1 MNAQLKITPTA
12 ARGAAVHS
20 VSILD
25 PDGKVIISTLPSE
38 SASGADL
45 LKALHP
51 ALRRELATG
60 EGTDSDRY
68 FFRTDDGAFILLT
81 GLLKTHGVMLAV
93 GSDSVKSEEFA
104 RISAKYGFEALSG
117 NACTHAVERQL
128 STEALRFVLRLER
141 LFSKDGAPIITDR
154 RAQKFFNGFS
164 SVANVRAEIGQTVRR
179 KALFD
184 GVDYVAL
191 GLATLL
197 VSALASSLGA
207 AEILVSLGETDDRHS
222 VKAEFEVNV
231 GANVPDAQDTEAL
244 FSGILAL
251 KCKNLHVENKGSSLV
266 FSLCPAVFDPDAQGL
281 MQGPGVTRTERSKK

>member
-25 PDGKVIISTLPSE
+25 PDGKVIISTLPSDF
-38 SASGADL
+38 ASGADL

-60 EGTDSDRY
+60 ESTDSDRY
-68 FFRTDDGAFILLT
+68 FFRTDDGAFILIT
-81 GLLKTHGVMLAV
+81 SLLKTHGIMLAV
-93 GSDSVKSEEFA
+93 GSDSVKSEDST
-104 RISAKYGFEALSG
+104 RISAKYGFEALSSSPFVR
-117 NACTHAVERQL
+117 AERPL
-128 STEALRFVLRLER
+128 AAEALRFALGLER

-179 KALFD
+179 KALFE
-184 GVDYVAL
+184 GVDYGAL

-207 AEILVSLGETDDRHS
+207 AEILVSLGETDDRRS
-222 VKAEFEVNV
+222 VKTEFEVNV
-231 GANVPDAQDTEAL
+231 GANAPDEQDTEAL
-244 FSGILAL
+244 FGGILAL

>member
-38 SASGADL
+38 FASGADL

-51 ALRRELATG
+51 VLRRELATG

-104 RISAKYGFEALSG
+104 RIFAKYGFEALSG
-117 NACTHAVERQL
+117 NACTHAVCP
-128 STEALRFVLRLER
+128 SAAEALRFALGLER

-164 SVANVRAEIGQTVRR
+164 SVANVRAEIGQTVHR

-207 AEILVSLGETDDRHS
+207 AEILVSLGETNDQRS

-231 GANVPDAQDTEAL
+231 GANAPDAQDIEAL

>member
-38 SASGADL
+38 FASGADL

-104 RISAKYGFEALSG
+104 KISAKYGFEALSG
-117 NACTHAVERQL
+117 NACTHAVCP
-128 STEALRFVLRLER
+128 SAAEALRFALGLEL
-141 LFSKDGAPIITDR
+141 LFSKDGAPIITDH
-154 RAQKFFNGFS
+154 RAQKFFNEFS

-207 AEILVSLGETDDRHS
+207 AEILVSLGETNDQRS
-222 VKAEFEVNV
+222 VKVEFEVNV
-231 GANVPDAQDTEAL
+231 GANAPDARDTEAL

>member
-38 SASGADL
+38 FASGADL

-51 ALRRELATG
+51 ALRRELAAG

-68 FFRTDDGAFILLT
+68 FFCTDDSAFILLT
-81 GLLKTHGVMLAV
+81 SLLKTHGVMISV

-117 NACTHAVERQL
+117 NACTHAVCP
-128 STEALRFVLRLER
+128 SAAEALRFALGLER

-164 SVANVRAEIGQTVRR
+164 SVANVRAEIGQMVRR
-179 KALFD
+179 KTLFD

-207 AEILVSLGETDDRHS
+207 AEILVSLGETDDRRS

-231 GANVPDAQDTEAL
+231 GANAPDAQDIEVL
-244 FSGILAL
+244 FGGILAL

-281 MQGPGVTRTERSKK
+281 MQGQGVTRTERRKK